1 MLKSPRTNALASGL
15 IERTSSMLDEIA
27 LKIVH
32 KDVKVIDKGKRSN
45 TLSEV
50 KPVGNIIKNQQIFR
64 NKSLTKGSPSFT

>member
-1 MLKSPRTNALASGL
+1 
-15 IERTSSMLDEIA
+15 MLDEIA

-64 NKSLTKGSPSFT
+64 NKSLTKRSPSFT